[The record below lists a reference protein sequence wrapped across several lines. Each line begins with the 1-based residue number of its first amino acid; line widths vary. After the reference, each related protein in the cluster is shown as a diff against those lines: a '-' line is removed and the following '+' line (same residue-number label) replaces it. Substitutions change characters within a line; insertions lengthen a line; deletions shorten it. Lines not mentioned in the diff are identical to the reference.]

1 MFTVDQMLF
10 SLYRITLVDDYQF
23 DEMRAFDVVMAY
35 ILIGTFL
42 GISAILCI
50 NLFIALL
57 SDTFQRVYDNAKA
70 NAFMQQASLLLS
82 VEENLG
88 KAKEKYTKHIDEN
101 CNPESKYYDDD
112 LTIEQGSDLKKVT
125 IQIKEQMNEL
135 LTYVH
140 KAETAERHAG
150 LRRLETKMNKAE
162 TYVDAAKVSAKK
174 L

>member
-57 SDTFQRVYDNAKA
+57 SDTFQR
-70 NAFMQQASLLLS
+70 
-82 VEENLG
+82 
-88 KAKEKYTKHIDEN
+88 
-101 CNPESKYYDDD
+101 
-112 LTIEQGSDLKKVT
+112 
-125 IQIKEQMNEL
+125 
-135 LTYVH
+135 
-140 KAETAERHAG
+140 
-150 LRRLETKMNKAE
+150 
-162 TYVDAAKVSAKK
+162 
-174 L
+174 